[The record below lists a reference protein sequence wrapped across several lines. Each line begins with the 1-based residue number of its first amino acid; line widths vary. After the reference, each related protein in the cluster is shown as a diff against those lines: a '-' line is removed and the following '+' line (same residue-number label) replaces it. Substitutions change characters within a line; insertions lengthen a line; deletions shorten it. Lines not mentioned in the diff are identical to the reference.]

1 MLELGGICSV
11 KDKLPAFDPDERIF
25 TLSDVHRL
33 FKSLKRRLIQIALI
47 GGLCGFVFCAI
58 KAPKYKIEATFKEGV
73 EKSGGDSVLKDFLG
87 GMSVAQQPQAVAL
100 MKSHQVLKPLIQKL
114 GLQAGVK
121 KGGWIV
127 GKVFRRISDNF
138 KAEREKPL
146 EDLDSFVFQDL
157 VYEGEQKL
165 NFTLRFS
172 DRDQFAVYLP
182 GQKKEIALGSVGS
195 NVSLPNVQF
204 TLAQVPKS
212 LKINSSYPLQ
222 IGSWIGTAKKLRE
235 QIQIASGKTNK
246 SIYDLTFSH
255 RDRHLGVQ
263 ILNELMAGYQKYL
276 KKDHDELANEQLSY
290 LEQKQEQLYDKMS
303 TMFDDH
309 VAYLSRNL
317 GTKGFIALEQES
329 DTLLTPHQNMLAK
342 VLSIDL
348 ELSRLDQMGK
358 ENLVAV
364 ADEGPFSAKL
374 NQIGATMRELRQQRD
389 LLELSLQHKQNVN
402 DGSQLEFR
410 REELKEIRGRREAA
424 QRLLETIEKGL
435 EVPLSSFNLNR
446 PLALWAQKVHESEDV
461 EDREDLAEY
470 LENFERLL
478 SVREKMLQERFF
490 YGSDT
495 PSELEGIDLQTSKSL
510 FVEYNNKLDRA
521 EASMRHFDQLKKEIQ
536 LNDFELSSLSSILHD
551 PLSQNLIT
559 QASELALRLKDE
571 KYHSSK
577 EGERWQQELT
587 LQRKILSDHLEQLFK
602 VEELNASLIRE
613 KIRGLQQV
621 SLDCINQQL
630 SVYYEQAADAVK
642 ERREALIQEK
652 KLLETKMQDIR
663 DLASELPEKWRLEK
677 WLELKTEMGTKMM
690 ETLTNLVESKTI
702 GHHLHHVESKPLDFA
717 ILPEL
722 PQKPGLFTMAFLG
735 AFGAAFGTFFLKL
748 VRTILKGFP
757 TSAEKLRA
765 MRFPFA
771 GVISPFCDGPE
782 TETIKG
788 PDLEVLRQLALF
800 LEEKPHGKTIALIEG
815 RGPDYSYS
823 FAENLARMSY
833 KSVILRC
840 DFTAKFRNEDLPGLL
855 QIWKGE
861 IAELP
866 IRKGN
871 GFDYITAG
879 GFSPFGA
886 EVIQS
891 RAFSELLEL
900 LKNNYDWV
908 FLLIRSPL
916 ADAESKTALRL
927 CDKAIVTI
935 TGEQTELLTP
945 FADWAYHEGRC
956 RLTFVT
962 S

>member
-1 MLELGGICSV
+1 M
-11 KDKLPAFDPDERIF
+11 KDKLPAFDSEERIF
-25 TLSDVHRL
+25 TVSDVHRL
-33 FKSLKRRLIQIALI
+33 FNSLKKRLVKIALI

-58 KAPKYKIEATFKEGV
+58 KAPKYKIEATFKEGI

-100 MKSHQVLKPLIQKL
+100 MKSYQVLKPLIQKL
-114 GLQAGVK
+114 GLQVGVK

-127 GKVFRRISDNF
+127 GKVFRRISENF

-146 EDLDSFVFQDL
+146 EDLDSFVFQDV
-157 VYEGEQKL
+157 VYDGEQTL
-165 NFTLRFS
+165 NFSLRFS
-172 DRDQFAVYLP
+172 DREQFAVYLS
-182 GQKKEIALGSVGS
+182 GQKKEIASGTLGSI
-195 NVSLPNVQF
+195 VSLPNVRF
-204 TLAQVPKS
+204 TLAKVPNS

-235 QIQIASGKTNK
+235 QLQIANGKTNK
-246 SIYDLTFSH
+246 SIYDLSFYH

-276 KKDHDELANEQLSY
+276 KKDHDELAQEQLSY
-290 LEQKQEQLYDKMS
+290 LEQKQEELYDKMS

-317 GTKGFIALEQES
+317 GTNGFIALEQES
-329 DTLLTPHQNMLAK
+329 DTLLNPHQNMMTKILT
-342 VLSIDL
+342 IEL

-358 ENLVAV
+358 NNNLIAV
-364 ADEGPFSAKL
+364 ADDGPFSAKL
-374 NQIGATMRELRQQRD
+374 NQIGNVMRELRQQRD
-389 LLELSLQHKQNVN
+389 LLELSLQHKQNVT

-410 REELKEIRGRREAA
+410 RDELREIRGRREAA

-446 PLALWAQKVHESEDV
+446 PLALWAQKVYESEDI

-490 YGSDT
+490 YGSDA
-495 PSELEGIDLQTSKSL
+495 PSELEGIDLQTSKEL
-510 FVEYNNKLDRA
+510 FVEYNTKLDRV
-521 EASMRHFDQLKKEIQ
+521 EASMRHFNQLKNEIQ

-559 QASELALRLKDE
+559 QASELALKLKDE

-577 EGERWQQELT
+577 EGERWQQELA

-613 KIRGLQQV
+613 KIKGLQQV

-630 SVYYEQAADAVK
+630 SVFYEQAADAVK

-652 KLLETKMQDIR
+652 QILEKKMLDIR
-663 DLASELPEKWRLEK
+663 ALASELPEKWRLEK

-717 ILPEL
+717 TLPEF

-748 VRTILKGFP
+748 IRTILKGFP

-771 GVISPFCDGPE
+771 GEISSFCDGPA

-833 KSVILRC
+833 QSIVLRC

-879 GFSPFGA
+879 GFSSFGA

-900 LKNNYDWV
+900 LKKNYDWV

-935 TGEQTELLTP
+935 SGEQTELLTP

-962 S
+962 T